1 MLQAIQK
8 DQMKILYKHAKN
20 LFPTHPLLRDLYKLL
35 ATDAA
40 PLGKEKTK
48 MTLAGQLEPHLP
60 SLIKKYPEEIKT
72 AMLSVE
78 DTTAV
83 AQRLTHYFSSQG
95 VNQFMH
101 LFGNKPY
108 VFVRKYIDFAL
119 QLGLQGIAQEIDAP
133 TWRRYNEAASLTYLL
148 NLGNDA
154 FDKTAF
160 LKFCL
165 KALTNISKKTLNDI
179 MQCITAA
186 PIAHEKTSNG
196 DVVPISEEIIML
208 VKALQKTEKHDSLG
222 FVEDREA
229 PVPAVKEED
238 TQAPQAQEAPPE
250 EIKVY
255 IQNAGIIFL
264 WPFFKKLFEDKGLM
278 EEGVFIDE
286 ITLNNAVHMLQYL
299 VTEKLSTSEEALVLN
314 KIFCGLN
321 HDDVVTPNYILREED
336 QETAID
342 NREEKDQAPKKTNES
357 ASSKVPDTSI
367 DVKKEQK
374 IPDNDAPGKSQDN
387 ESAQPI
393 EENEWPAE
401 IIRLKNLCQ
410 AVLTQAIKKW
420 ESLKTLEEYEAYKEG
435 FTIADFK
442 DYILKRHGILQKIEQ
457 EETHYWHLGL
467 AVKSYDEK
475 ELKPPWP
482 ISPIRLPWMQEEL
495 VVFWLPE

>member
-1 MLQAIQK
+1 M
-8 DQMKILYKHAKN
+8 
-20 LFPTHPLLRDLYKLL
+20 
-35 ATDAA
+35 
-40 PLGKEKTK
+40 
-48 MTLAGQLEPHLP
+48 
-60 SLIKKYPEEIKT
+60 
-72 AMLSVE
+72 
-78 DTTAV
+78 
-83 AQRLTHYFSSQG
+83 
-95 VNQFMH
+95 
-101 LFGNKPY
+101 
-108 VFVRKYIDFAL
+108 
-119 QLGLQGIAQEIDAP
+119 
-133 TWRRYNEAASLTYLL
+133 
-148 NLGNDA
+148 
-154 FDKTAF
+154 
-160 LKFCL
+160 
-165 KALTNISKKTLNDI
+165 
-179 MQCITAA
+179 
-186 PIAHEKTSNG
+186 
-196 DVVPISEEIIML
+196 
-208 VKALQKTEKHDSLG
+208 
-222 FVEDREA
+222 
-229 PVPAVKEED
+229 
-238 TQAPQAQEAPPE
+238 
-250 EIKVY
+250 
-255 IQNAGIIFL
+255 
-264 WPFFKKLFEDKGLM
+264 
-278 EEGVFIDE
+278 
-286 ITLNNAVHMLQYL
+286 
-299 VTEKLSTSEEALVLN
+299 STSEEALVLN